1 MNSLKDMNCMTCD
14 DGFMVQSKDEKEV
27 MEMGKMHVKNTHKIN
42 TTDTEM
48 MERMKACK
56 LEMEKISA

>member
-1 MNSLKDMNCMTCD
+1 MTCD